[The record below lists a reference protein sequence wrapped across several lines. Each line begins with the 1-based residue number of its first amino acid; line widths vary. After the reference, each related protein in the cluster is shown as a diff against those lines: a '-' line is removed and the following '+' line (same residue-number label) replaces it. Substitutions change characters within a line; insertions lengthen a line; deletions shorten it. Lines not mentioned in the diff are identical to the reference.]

1 MREVAI
7 VGYLR
12 SPQSRSRPKEP
23 ERDDLAAIRADELL
37 ARVIQALMQRTGI
50 DPHALDDFLIGSAFG
65 VSENWTYGGR
75 TPVFLANL
83 PQTVPAKFLD
93 MQCASGMAAIHTGW
107 LEIAAHA
114 ADTVLASG
122 MEHMTRVPMGP
133 TLFENKTIS
142 VHPGLSSDPAYAHW
156 DMHTTLNMGLTA
168 EKLAG
173 ISGITRQAMDEW
185 AVRSHAL
192 AVQARNSGFFD
203 SEILPIEAPAADGEL
218 RIVNQDQAVREGTT
232 LESLS
237 QLKPIFNPQGTI
249 TAGNASPLNAGAA
262 GMLLMAR
269 EKAEEAGLPIL
280 GLVRSMGVAG
290 VDPAVMGQGP
300 VPAVRKALD
309 QAGLSVRDI
318 DYWEINEAFSV
329 VALYAM
335 QELGVDPDRV
345 NIMGGGLAL
354 GHPLGATGVRLTGT
368 LARILDHQKAR
379 YGCAT
384 ACVGGGQGIAT
395 VIERCGE

>member
-1 MREVAI
+1 MRDVAI
-7 VGYLR
+7 IGYLR

-23 ERDDLAAIRADELL
+23 ERDDLGPIRADELL
-37 ARVIQALMQRTGI
+37 ARVIQALLDKTGT
-50 DPHALDDFLIGSAFG
+50 DPHTLDDFLVGSAFG

-93 MQCASGMAAIHTGW
+93 MQCASGMAAIQTGW
-107 LEIAAHA
+107 LEIAAQA

-133 TLFENKTIS
+133 TLFEQGTIS
-142 VHPGLSSDPAYAHW
+142 VHPGLSSDPRYAHW
-156 DMHTTLNMGLTA
+156 DMHTTLSMGLTA
-168 EKLAG
+168 EKLAS
-173 ISGITRQAMDEW
+173 ISGITRQTMDEW

-192 AVQARNSGFFD
+192 TVHARKAGFFD
-203 SEILPIEAPAADGEL
+203 SEILPIEVTTQDGTL
-218 RIVNQDQAVREGTT
+218 RTVDQDQAVREGTS

-237 QLKPIFNPQGTI
+237 QLKPIFHPEGSI

-269 EKAEEAGLPIL
+269 EKAEKAGLPIL
-280 GLVRSMGVAG
+280 GLVRATGAAG
-290 VDPAVMGQGP
+290 VDPTLMGQGP
-300 VPAVRKALD
+300 VPAVRRALT
-309 QAGLSVRDI
+309 QAGLSVQDI

-335 QELGVDPDRV
+335 QELGIHPERV
-345 NIMGGGLAL
+345 NVMGGGLAL
-354 GHPLGATGVRLTGT
+354 GHPLGATGVRLVGT
-368 LARILDHQKAR
+368 LARILECKGAR
-379 YGCAT
+379 FGCAT
-384 ACVGGGQGIAT
+384 ACVGGGQGMAM
-395 VIERCGE
+395 VIERCME

>member
-23 ERDDLAAIRADELL
+23 ERDDLGSIRADELL
-37 ARVIQALMQRTGI
+37 ARVIKKLMDTTGI
-50 DPHALDDFLIGSAFG
+50 EPTTLDDFLVGSAFG

-83 PQTVPAKFLD
+83 PATVPAKFLD
-93 MQCASGMAAIHTGW
+93 MQCASGMAAIQTGW
-107 LEIAAHA
+107 LEIAAGV

-133 TLFENKTIS
+133 TLFEQGTIS
-142 VHPGLSSDPAYAHW
+142 VHPGLSFDPAYAHW

-168 EKLAG
+168 EKLAKT
-173 ISGITRQAMDEW
+173 SGITRRAMDEW
-185 AVRSHAL
+185 AVRSHTT
-192 AVQARNSGFFD
+192 AVQAQKSGFLD
-203 SEILPIEAPAADGEL
+203 SEILPIQVTAPDGAS
-218 RIVNQDQAVREGTT
+218 RTVDQDKAVRAGTT
-232 LESLS
+232 LEGLS
-237 QLKPIFNPQGTI
+237 QLQPLFDPEGLI
-249 TAGNASPLNAGAA
+249 TAGNASPLNAGAG

-269 EKAEEAGLPIL
+269 EEAEKNNLPIL
-280 GLVRSMGVAG
+280 GVVRSMGIAG
-290 VDPAVMGQGP
+290 VDPTIMGQGP
-300 VPAVRKALD
+300 VPAVRRALT
-309 QAGLSVRDI
+309 QAGLTVQDI
-318 DYWEINEAFSV
+318 DFWEINEAFSV

-335 QELGVDPDRV
+335 QKLGIDPERV
-345 NIMGGGLAL
+345 NVMGGGLAL
-354 GHPLGATGVRLTGT
+354 GHPLGATGIRLVGT
-368 LARILDHQKAR
+368 LARTLEHKGAR

-395 VIERCGE
+395 VIERCAQ

>member
-7 VGYLR
+7 IGYLR
-12 SPQSRSRPKEP
+12 SPQSRSRPQEP
-23 ERDDLAAIRADELL
+23 ERDDLGGIRADELL
-37 ARVIQALMQRTGI
+37 ARVIQALIQRTGV
-50 DPHALDDFLIGSAFG
+50 DPYSLDDFLVGSAFG

-75 TPVFLANL
+75 TPIFLANL
-83 PQTVPAKFLD
+83 PETVPAKFLD
-93 MQCASGMAAIHTGW
+93 MQCASGMAAVHTGF
-107 LEIAAHA
+107 LEIAANA
-114 ADTVLASG
+114 ADMVLATG

-133 TLFENKTIS
+133 TLFEKGTIS

-168 EKLAG
+168 EKLAD

-185 AVRSHAL
+185 AERSHAL

-203 SEILPIEAPAADGEL
+203 FEILPIEITPKDGNPL
-218 RIVNQDQAVREGTT
+218 IVDRDQAVREGTT
-232 LESLS
+232 LEGLS
-237 QLKPIFNPQGTI
+237 QLKPIFHPEGSI

-290 VDPAVMGQGP
+290 VDPTIMGQGP

-318 DYWEINEAFSV
+318 DCWEINEAFSV
-329 VALYAM
+329 VALYAV
-335 QELGVDPDRV
+335 QELGIDPNRV

-354 GHPLGATGVRLTGT
+354 GHPLGATGVRLAGT
-368 LARILDHQKAR
+368 LARILKHKEAR

-395 VIERCGE
+395 VIERCVE

>member
-23 ERDDLAAIRADELL
+23 ERDDLGPIRADELL
-37 ARVIQALMQRTGI
+37 ARVIQALMDKTGI
-50 DPHALDDFLIGSAFG
+50 DPHTLDDFLVGSAFG

-93 MQCASGMAAIHTGW
+93 MQCASGMAAIQTGW
-107 LEIAAHA
+107 LEIAAQA

-133 TLFENKTIS
+133 TLFEQGTIS
-142 VHPGLSSDPAYAHW
+142 VHPGLTSDPAYAHW
-156 DMHTTLNMGLTA
+156 DMPTTLNMGLTA
-168 EKLAG
+168 EKLART
-173 ISGITRQAMDEW
+173 SGIARQAMDEW

-192 AVQARNSGFFD
+192 TVQARKSGFFD
-203 SEILPIEAPAADGEL
+203 SEILPIEVTTKNGEP
-218 RIVNQDQAVREGTT
+218 RTVDQDQAVREGTT
-232 LESLS
+232 LEGLS
-237 QLKPIFNPQGTI
+237 QLKPIFHPEGSI

-262 GMLLMAR
+262 GMLLMDR
-269 EKAEEAGLPIL
+269 EKAEKAGLPIL
-280 GLVRSMGVAG
+280 GLVRAMGLAG
-290 VDPAVMGQGP
+290 VDPTIMGQGP
-300 VPAVRKALD
+300 VPAVRRALT
-309 QAGLSVRDI
+309 QAGLSVQDI

-335 QELGVDPDRV
+335 QELGIHPERV
-345 NIMGGGLAL
+345 NVMGGGLAL
-354 GHPLGATGVRLTGT
+354 GHPLGATGVRLVGT
-368 LARILDHQKAR
+368 LARILEHKGAR

-395 VIERCGE
+395 VIERCME